1 LYSTRAEA
9 FNGAEDYTGYIDEVV
24 LKIYDILHK
33 NLPLVDFHHLVV
45 ILKYWQ
51 QEHHL
56 RKSY

>member
-9 FNGAEDYTGYIDEVV
+9 FNGAEDYTGYIDEAV

-33 NLPLVDFHHLVV
+33 NLPLVDFHHLVE
-45 ILKYWQ
+45 ILKYSQ

-56 RKSY
+56 